1 MTFTSI
7 APDYMYKRVYQSGP
21 EVDGPQRRFGNAFS
35 GMRPADGICNRDN
48 GNGMCDRLFIVHGEG
63 NDKEAITTAAKE
75 RCTEDR
81 DCLAV
86 FVWKQQTHV
95 EPEYFAKNNKPNYQH
110 NTFDSYAA
118 VGLKAG
124 NSDEEGVYG
133 NYFSYDATAAVS
145 VSGRNLFM
153 KMGKTYSNE
162 FESESWVKVTT
173 CPAEVCSY
181 YSGPCVHPST
191 GFCMS
196 EEPGTARC
204 LEGFEHC
211 NNPNTL
217 NPAANK
223 N

>member
-1 MTFTSI
+1 
-7 APDYMYKRVYQSGP
+7 MYKRVYQSGP

-35 GMRPADGICNRDN
+35 GMRPADGICNRD
-48 GNGMCDRLFIVHGEG
+48 GGMCDRLFIVHGEG

-95 EPEYFAKNNKPNYQH
+95 EQEYFAKNNKPNYQH

-153 KMGKTYSNE
+153 KMGKTYSEE

-204 LEGFEHC
+204 LVGFEHC